1 MSVSLYPVLM
11 ASQANWTQ
19 ESSFHNHKMI
29 VGDGQGLVKTKGGHF
44 KWLWQWS
51 NSTHLESESV
61 KFPLWY
67 ANPAGQPTKKFLFLV
82 LSFGLEAEHSYTKS
96 VVSHKPD
103 EDDLFYFQICFL
115 LTSCEHS
122 LWVCSTVKCLP
133 PRCCQPR
140 RVPDAKLHG
149 RRNLLGN
156 GQMMKKQTSIS
167 QSNSPELWY
176 S

>member
-1 MSVSLYPVLM
+1 MSVSLYPFLM

-19 ESSFHNHKMI
+19 GSSFHNHKMI

-67 ANPAGQPTKKFLFLV
+67 ANPADQPTKKFLFLV

-96 VVSHKPD
+96 VVSRKPD
-103 EDDLFYFQICFL
+103 EDHLFYFQICFL
-115 LTSCEHS
+115 LTSCDHS
-122 LWVCSTVKCLP
+122 LQACLQDAASP
-133 PRCCQPR
+133 AECQMPSCM
-140 RVPDAKLHG
+140 DA
-149 RRNLLGN
+149 R
-156 GQMMKKQTSIS
+156 IC
-167 QSNSPELWY
+167 
-176 S
+176 